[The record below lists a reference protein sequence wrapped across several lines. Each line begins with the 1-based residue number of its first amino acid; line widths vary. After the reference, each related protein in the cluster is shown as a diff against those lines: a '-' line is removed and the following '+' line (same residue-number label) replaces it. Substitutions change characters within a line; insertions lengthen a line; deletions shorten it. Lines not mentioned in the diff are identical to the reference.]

1 MLEII
6 PKAAMISFSP
16 PHKWNIC
23 FLVLFYFRTSM
34 PGVDTGRDLFW
45 TRSICNLSMSLWKY
59 CYDKKVK
66 IMLLHS
72 LMRFFLSI
80 QAEHVPTELIE
91 EIFLWQFYDAVL
103 LGLSSSKEHVINIT
117 EVIFLSIAKCKDRR
131 LL

>member
-1 MLEII
+1 
-6 PKAAMISFSP
+6 
-16 PHKWNIC
+16 
-23 FLVLFYFRTSM
+23 M

-72 LMRFFLSI
+72 LMHFFLSI